1 MFSRATKFLL
11 LIAAVFCFSC
21 REPQKAELKT
31 YLPLGTLIYLET
43 GDLSKVGAVFTGNKY
58 WQELSG
64 QKAGYLSFLQNKQ
77 AALAVVG
84 FGSSDAGT
92 ALQVRPEIA
101 LVIDTQ
107 SSEAQASA
115 GAEKV
120 LKELSR
126 RFSGGEPQ
134 IEKQQ
139 RDNLSWMSA
148 PGSDGKNI
156 YATVLGPVI
165 LIANNE
171 NTLKLCLDVKQGR
184 AENLVASAE
193 LAQAKEQY
201 GAPDAIAF
209 GFISPAGVKAVSD
222 YLSIAYAMKSSENSL
237 VREMISGVAPDML
250 QKTVESVAWSARAT
264 GTSVEDTYFIKTEKE
279 FGGTVA
285 QTVKPSAPTQ
295 GTQGECDPGFIP
307 RGVFSIS
314 CYRLEDPQLA
324 WRGALLSIGGK
335 LDQGP
340 RKIFEDLS
348 QQLLKPYGIDD
359 PELFLSAVT
368 VPIITVRFD
377 ADGDSAAAIVKVKD
391 KEKLKAS
398 IAQSFDVKSAG
409 EQKDEAESWT
419 SRDKEFIAAFA
430 GDYLIIG
437 NAAAVTECLRAKSGD
452 NLAPKFSAESAGAIL
467 LTQQKD
473 DSAMRI
479 LSEMAAEQG
488 KTVDVMSYA
497 VVETRVEP
505 RGIRRKS
512 VSAFGLFGEIFRQ
525 AIE

>member
-1 MFSRATKFLL
+1 MFSRAIKFLL

-43 GDLSKVGAVFTGNKY
+43 NDLSKVGAVFTENKY

-64 QKAGYLSFLQNKQ
+64 RKAGYLSFLQNKQ

-101 LVIDTQ
+101 LVIDTE
-107 SSEAQASA
+107 SSEAQASV

-120 LKELSR
+120 LQELSR

-139 RDNLSWMSA
+139 RDNLSWLSA

-156 YATVLGPVI
+156 YATVMGGVI

-184 AENLVASAE
+184 AENLAASGE

-222 YLSIAYAMKSSENSL
+222 YLSVAYAMKSSENSM
-237 VREMISGVAPDML
+237 VREMISAVAPDML
-250 QKTVESVAWSARAT
+250 QKTVEAVAWSARAT

-285 QTVKPSAPTQ
+285 QTVKPSASTQ
-295 GTQGECDPGFIP
+295 GDCDPGFIP
-307 RGVFSIS
+307 RSVFSLS
-314 CYRLEDPQLA
+314 CYRLEDPRLA
-324 WRGALLSIGGK
+324 WRSALLSIGGK

-340 RKIFEDLS
+340 RKIFEGLS

-368 VPIITVRFD
+368 VPIVTVRFD

-398 IAQSFDVKSAG
+398 MAQSFDVKSAG
-409 EQKDEAESWT
+409 EQKDDAESWT
-419 SRDKEFIAAFA
+419 SRDKEFIAAFT

-437 NAAAVTECLRAKSGD
+437 NAGAVTECLRAKISGD
-452 NLAPKFSAESAGAIL
+452 NLAPKFSTESAGAIL
-467 LTQQKD
+467 LTRQKD
-473 DSAMRI
+473 DSAVRI